1 VGKLAQVGDPSSF
14 IRGLAQI
21 TFCGAKALWRFDKR
35 ECLSLKQAADVAGK
49 SEFTMRGWCD
59 NVGWDGVSAADL
71 GGQLAEER
79 KTNKLARWK
88 RALLCEN
95 VSSTAI
101 TLEQYWPH
109 TAFWLAFHGFV
120 KPEALDR
127 EANRRYSITPTGETQ
142 WSRIAVKAWA
152 QACSHGGPA

>member
-1 VGKLAQVGDPSSF
+1 MVSWPKS
-14 IRGLAQI
+14 
-21 TFCGAKALWRFDKR
+21 TKR
-35 ECLSLKQAADVAGK
+35 
-49 SEFTMRGWCD
+49 
-59 NVGWDGVSAADL
+59 
-71 GGQLAEER
+71 
-79 KTNKLARWK
+79 NKLARWK

-101 TLEQYWPH
+101 TLEQYWPR

-127 EANRRYSITPTGETQ
+127 EANRRYSITPVGVTE

-152 QACSHGGPA
+152 QDCLHGGRCGFRQWRFQKSE